1 MNHQSNQH
9 GKELLNYIKQL
20 FITQNR
26 TGCRFLTVDAYNNPR
41 TLAFYKREDFEILNS
56 VECDNNDE
64 KTILMYFN
72 LMRLTE

>member
-56 VECDNNDE
+56 
-64 KTILMYFN
+64 
-72 LMRLTE
+72 